1 MKPNTKKDTKS
12 AIMNSAEILMAE
24 HGIDGVSLREILRN
38 AHANPAALV
47 YHFNSKDGLI
57 AAILERH
64 GHAIDV
70 RRLELLRTLES
81 ADTPPTVVEVIDAIV
96 DPLLEFLHE
105 EGESGRRFLR
115 FLARLRSDRT
125 IIQQTE
131 KESPPEW
138 MLRLRRVITTAC
150 SHLSKQ
156 ERMLRFGM
164 VMDAML
170 QSLANA
176 SVMSKNWR
184 GNDHAADLDEHVS
197 TLKRFL
203 SGGLAAPE
211 PKQ

>member
-38 AHANPAALV
+38 ADANPAALV

-64 GHAIDV
+64 GPAIDA

-81 ADTPPTVVEVIDAIV
+81 VDTPPTVVEVIDALI

-125 IIQQTE
+125 GIIQQTE
-131 KESPPEW
+131 EGVPPEW

-156 ERMLRFGM
+156 ERMRRFGM

-176 SVMSKNWR
+176 SVMSKDWK
-184 GNDHAADLDEHVS
+184 GNDYAADLDGYAS

-211 PKQ
+211 

>member
-81 ADTPPTVVEVIDAIV
+81 ADTPPTVVEVIDAAV

-115 FLARLRSDRT
+115 FLARLQSDRT
-125 IIQQTE
+125 GIIQQTE
-131 KESPPEW
+131 REDFPE
-138 MLRLRRVITTAC
+138 MNLRIGRVMTTAC
-150 SHLSKQ
+150 SHLSK
-156 ERMLRFGM
+156 EIGTGSLFVDRSSEFVFGSA
-164 VMDAML
+164 VGRLIGLYGPDHQWYFKGGVICLEL
-170 QSLANA
+170 Q
-176 SVMSKNWR
+176 
-184 GNDHAADLDEHVS
+184 G
-197 TLKRFL
+197 
-203 SGGLAAPE
+203 
-211 PKQ
+211 